1 VRVRAG
7 RVGKAVPPTAVFAVD
22 SADERRHD
30 RPMPLVLPNPA
41 TCSFCEYL
49 AGVRPYTILDRDDLT
64 ATLVTYEQRGQGHV
78 LVVPIEHRVTLLD
91 LTAPERAA
99 LMEAVHRATCAV
111 VAAFDPDGVA
121 VWQNN
126 GVPADQSVPHV
137 HVHIAG
143 TLPGGGTIRGP
154 VERLP
159 KARTDEIAAAL
170 RPHLPTRT

>member
-1 VRVRAG
+1 
-7 RVGKAVPPTAVFAVD
+7 
-22 SADERRHD
+22 
-30 RPMPLVLPNPA
+30 MPLVPPILE

-49 AGVRPYTILDRDDLT
+49 SGRRPYTVLDRDDLT

-78 LVVPIEHRVTLLD
+78 LVVPIQHRVTLLD
-91 LTAPERAA
+91 LTAPERGA
-99 LMEAVHRATCAV
+99 LMESVHRATCAL

-126 GVPADQSVPHV
+126 GVPAHQSVPHL

-159 KARTDEIAAAL
+159 LARTDEIAAAL
-170 RPHLPTRT
+170 RRLHLPPRT

>member
-1 VRVRAG
+1 
-7 RVGKAVPPTAVFAVD
+7 
-22 SADERRHD
+22 
-30 RPMPLVLPNPA
+30 MPLVPPHSE

-49 AGVRPYTILDRDDLT
+49 SGIRPYTILDRDELT

-78 LVVPIEHRVTLLD
+78 LVVPTQHRVTLLD
-91 LTAPERAA
+91 LTAAERPAV
-99 LMEAVHRATCAV
+99 MEAVHRATCAV

-126 GVPADQSVPHV
+126 GVSANQSVPHV
-137 HVHIAG
+137 HVHVAG

-170 RPHLPTRT
+170 RPHLHLRP